1 MFPRPI
7 QAVVF
12 DMDGLLI
19 DSETAVRQAIVQSAA
34 ALNYQFPDEL
44 FLAMVG
50 RSYPDSRKMVAD
62 HFREGFPHDDWE
74 KGVRAYMAQAV
85 VCLKAG
91 VVELLDE
98 LDRRK
103 LPRAIATSSRRMHVD
118 RHLGEHG
125 LAHRFDAVVSADDV
139 SQFKPHPAPYLKA
152 AELLGMD
159 PTTCLALEDSHNGV
173 RAAHAAG
180 MMTVMVPDLL
190 HPTEEMQSL
199 CIHIAESLHHVEA
212 LLKAGPGS
220 GEGDSE

>member
-7 QAVVF
+7 RAVVF

-19 DSETAVRQAIVQSAA
+19 DSEAVVRRAIVESAA
-34 ALNYQFPDEL
+34 ALDYHFPDDL

-50 RSYPDSRKMVAD
+50 RSYPDSRRMVEE
-62 HFREGFPHDDWE
+62 HFREGFPHDEWE
-74 KGVRAYMAQAV
+74 EAVRAYMAKAA

-98 LDRRK
+98 LDRRR
-103 LPRAIATSSRRMHVD
+103 LPRAIATSSRRIHVD
-118 RHLGEHG
+118 RHLGENG
-125 LAHRFDAVVSADDV
+125 LAHRFDAVVSSEDV
-139 SQFKPHPAPYLKA
+139 SQHKPHPAPYLRA
-152 AELLGMD
+152 AELLGTD
-159 PTTCLALEDSHNGV
+159 PAACLALEDSHNGV

-199 CIHIAESLHHVEA
+199 CVHIVESLHHVEA
-212 LLKAGPGS
+212 LLKAGS
-220 GEGDSE
+220 GEGT